1 MNPADTQTMVTVASE
16 IERLTDMGNGEA
28 AEELVR
34 MPVARRNELMAE
46 VEPGILE
53 SWIAAANRGTGKF
66 LANLRTWPEETLGR
80 LMEPAYAVFPEKM
93 TVSQAIEE
101 LRPLVKR
108 ALITYCFTV
117 DAEGKLE
124 GKLEGVVV
132 MRDMLLADPG
142 QTLHDI
148 ALTDPFHLTPE
159 TEVADA
165 MKSVLN
171 KHFPVYPVCSEDGV
185 LLGLVRGSTLFE
197 ARAFELSAQ
206 AGSMVGVDKEE
217 RLGTSW
223 KRSLRFRHPWL
234 QLNLLT
240 AFVAAAVV
248 GVFEGTLEKV
258 VLLAV
263 FLPVLAGQSGNT
275 GSQALAVALR
285 AMTLGEFRPGQE
297 KRAMFKEAILG
308 LCNGVLVGIT
318 AGLGMFFY
326 AKSQGNA
333 DATMLGAIV
342 LMAMTG
348 SCVISGVAGV
358 IIPVV
363 LIKFGAD
370 PATAS
375 SIFLTTATDVVS
387 MGMFLGLATLLL

>member
-1 MNPADTQTMVTVASE
+1 MTTADARTGDTITSE
-16 IERLTDMGNGEA
+16 IKRLTGMGEGEA
-28 AEELVR
+28 AEALVS
-34 MPVARRNELMAE
+34 MPVAKRNQIIAE
-46 VEPGILE
+46 ANGKILDH
-53 SWIAAANRGTGKF
+53 WIAGAEAETGAF
-66 LANLRTWPEETLGR
+66 LRTLRTYPAETLGR
-80 LMEPAYAVFPEKM
+80 LMEPAYAVFSGEM
-93 TVSQAIEE
+93 TVGQSVEE
-101 LRPLVKR
+101 LRELTKR
-108 ALITYCFTV
+108 ALITYCFTTNEV
-117 DAEGKLE
+117 

-132 MRDMLLADPG
+132 MRDMLLAETD
-142 QTLHDI
+142 QSLQDI
-148 ALTDPFHLTPE
+148 ALKDPFHLTPGM
-159 TEVADA
+159 EVGDA
-165 MKSVLN
+165 MKAVLN
-171 KHFPVYPVCSEDGV
+171 KHFPVYPVCSADGV

-217 RLGTSW
+217 RLATSW
-223 KRSLRFRHPWL
+223 KRSLKFRHPWL

-248 GVFEGTLEKV
+248 GFFEGTLEKV
-258 VLLAV
+258 VILAV

-275 GSQALAVALR
+275 GSQALAVSLR

-308 LCNGVLVGIT
+308 LCNGILVGIT

-326 AKSQGNA
+326 ANSQGNA
-333 DATMLGAIV
+333 AAPMLGAIV
-342 LMAMTG
+342 LMAMTA
-348 SCVISGVAGV
+348 SCLVSGIAGV

-363 LIKFGAD
+363 LKKLGAD

>member
-1 MNPADTQTMVTVASE
+1 MKTVASE
-16 IERLTDMGNGEA
+16 IERLTDMGDEEA
-28 AEELVR
+28 AEELIR

-46 VEPGILE
+46 VEPEILE
-53 SWIAAANRGTGKF
+53 TWIATANRWTGKF
-66 LANLRTWPEETLGR
+66 LSNLRIWPEDTLGR

-117 DAEGKLE
+117 DAE

-223 KRSLRFRHPWL
+223 KRSLKFRHPWL

-248 GVFEGTLEKV
+248 GVFEGTLEEV

-297 KRAMFKEAILG
+297 KRAMLKEAILG

-326 AKSQGNA
+326 AKSQGNS
-333 DATMLGAIV
+333 DAALLGAIV

-358 IIPVV
+358 IVPVV
-363 LIKFGAD
+363 LKKFGAD